1 MTDVPPTTGAAPAGP
16 RDGAQPG
23 AAAVRESVAL
33 ALLPLRAVD
42 EALHARAVD
51 YVVSGR
57 DLRMLR
63 EIPSFGDAPHAVLH
77 ADRPDVRVR
86 LDDERLARLKS
97 VGVTRRPVHVARSAL
112 YRDGALSAAQWARLG
127 RLLEEAHRAG
137 G

>member
-1 MTDVPPTTGAAPAGP
+1 MLQS
-16 RDGAQPG
+16 AQKG
-23 AAAVRESVAL
+23 HYG
-33 ALLPLRAVD
+33 
-42 EALHARAVD
+42 HARAVD

-63 EIPSFGDAPHAVLH
+63 EIASFGDAPHAVLH

-112 YRDGALSAAQWARLG
+112 YRDGVLSAAQWARLG
-127 RLLEEAHRAG
+127 RLLEEAHRAADG
-137 G
+137 HDIEDRKSVV